1 MYLSNQNF
9 FVSLGTYILYKI
21 YAMDKDYQNT
31 GNILEVTG
39 CDEAKKP
46 EHAITAEI
54 SIEVTDEDGP
64 TKYDKHR
71 ERWVVVAMWSFVAF
85 VISTLFFTFV
95 DVNIYSFYALVIST
109 TVRVFSSIKSSDIAP
124 EDPMDP
130 IPWYY
135 SVL

>member
-1 MYLSNQNF
+1 
-9 FVSLGTYILYKI
+9 
-21 YAMDKDYQNT
+21 MDKDYQNT
-31 GNILEVTG
+31 GNTLGVTG

-54 SIEVTDEDGP
+54 STEVTGEDGP

-109 TVRVFSSIKSSDIAP
+109 TVRGFSSIKSSDIAP

-130 IPWYY
+130 ILWYY
-135 SVL
+135 GVL